1 MLMPNAAPH
10 PSSIQVM
17 IVDDHQ
23 VVIDGLQAVLRDLP
37 DIEVVGYANRGDE
50 ALQQLPLFN
59 PDVLLLDIDMP
70 GMNGLVMLERLRR
83 EDVLDKAPAVI
94 ILSMHLE
101 ASVIRDAIAKG
112 ANGYLPKN
120 ANASMLGEA
129 IRSVATGQPWFAPEV
144 TLALSGGG
152 GATPSPDGE
161 NTASDAAKLASLS
174 EREREILAAIAEGQ
188 SSREIAESLFLSPRT
203 VDTHR
208 SNLMRKLDIH
218 KVAGLIRFALKQGLV
233 E

>member
-1 MLMPNAAPH
+1 MLMPDAAPH

-83 EDVLDKAPAVI
+83 EDVLDKTPAVI

>member
-1 MLMPNAAPH
+1 
-10 PSSIQVM
+10 M